1 MEKYVSLF
9 LAILMMGFA
18 QQVLAQDE
26 NATADENATSDEN
39 EREERWRVLRES
51 SPGHAS
57 ADDSERWSD
66 FLPLMK
72 DAAGDADLPLPFGIG
87 VTGYWQEQDMQ
98 SRSISFKSDLT
109 NMINALLAGTVAEQT
124 AAAGIQALL
133 GGNLIDTTADAT
145 NVESEVDNYNI
156 RLDAWL
162 MPFLNIYGVY
172 GEVDGENT
180 ASGLALDAAT
190 TTVLTTA
197 GLSVDPFK
205 FSYDGNVYGFGIILA
220 GQLGKYWGTVDY
232 NFTQADLDIST
243 SEIDTHTITPRIGTS
258 GTMGSLKG
266 SLWIGAM
273 HQRIDEVQA
282 GSISVSGLDIDYN
295 VLLEQENEWNFLI
308 GGAAELS
315 KQWNASIE
323 GGLGNRKQVMGNLT
337 FRF

>member
-1 MEKYVSLF
+1 MEQKISLF
-9 LAILMMGFA
+9 LAILTLGFA
-18 QQVLAQDE
+18 QQIFAQDE
-26 NATADENATSDEN
+26 NA
-39 EREERWRVLRES
+39 
-51 SPGHAS
+51 S
-57 ADDSERWSD
+57 ADDTERWSD
-66 FLPLMK
+66 FLPLNKEM
-72 DAAGDADLPLPFGIG
+72 AGDADLPLPFGIG
-87 VTGYWQEQDMQ
+87 ITGYWQEQDMKAK
-98 SRSISFKSDLT
+98 SIGFKSDLT
-109 NMINALLAGTVAEQT
+109 NMINTLLVGTVPQQT

-133 GGNLIDTTADAT
+133 GGNLIDTTANAT

-172 GEVDGENT
+172 GEVEGGNT
-180 ASGLALDAAT
+180 ASGLVLDAAT
-190 TTVLTTA
+190 TTVLTAA

-205 FSYDGNVYGFGIILA
+205 FSYEGDVYGFGIILA
-220 GQLGKYWGTVDY
+220 GQWGKYWGTLDY
-232 NFTQADLDIST
+232 NYMQADLDIST

-258 GTMGSLKG
+258 GSIGSAKG

-273 HQRIDEVQA
+273 HQSIDEVQA

-323 GGLGNRKQVMGNLT
+323 GGFGDRKQVMGNLT

>member
-1 MEKYVSLF
+1 MEQKISLF
-9 LAILMMGFA
+9 LAILTLGFA
-18 QQVLAQDE
+18 QQIFAQDE
-26 NATADENATSDEN
+26 NA
-39 EREERWRVLRES
+39 
-51 SPGHAS
+51 S
-57 ADDSERWSD
+57 ADDTERWSD
-66 FLPLMK
+66 FLPLNKEM
-72 DAAGDADLPLPFGIG
+72 AGDADLPLPFGIG
-87 VTGYWQEQDMQ
+87 ITGYWQEQDMKAK
-98 SRSISFKSDLT
+98 SIGFKSDLT
-109 NMINALLAGTVAEQT
+109 NMINTLLVGTVPQQT

-133 GGNLIDTTADAT
+133 GGNLIDTTANAT

-172 GEVDGENT
+172 GEVEGENT
-180 ASGLALDAAT
+180 ASGLVLDAAT
-190 TTVLTTA
+190 TTVLTAA

-205 FSYDGNVYGFGIILA
+205 FSYEGDVYGFGIILA
-220 GQLGKYWGTVDY
+220 GQWGKYWGTLDY
-232 NFTQADLDIST
+232 NYMQADLDIST

-258 GTMGSLKG
+258 GSIGSAKG

-273 HQRIDEVQA
+273 HQSIDEVQA

-323 GGLGNRKQVMGNLT
+323 GGFGDRKQVMGNLT

>member
-39 EREERWRVLRES
+39 EREERWRALRES

-87 VTGYWQEQDMQ
+87 VTGYWQEQD
-98 SRSISFKSDLT
+98 L
-109 NMINALLAGTVAEQT
+109 NAKNIGLALPDIRVLQGVIT
-124 AAAGIQALL
+124 AK
-133 GGNLIDTTADAT
+133 DAK
-145 NVESEVDNYNI
+145 VESEVDNWNI
-156 RLDAWL
+156 RLDAWVL
-162 MPFLNIYGVY
+162 PFLNIYGVA
-172 GEVDGENT
+172 GTVDGENSV
-180 ASGLALDAAT
+180 APGLDVQIADAGLA
-190 TTVLTTA
+190 VLLADLKA
-197 GLSVDPFK
+197 GIKANGFNVP
-205 FSYDGNVYGFGIILA
+205 YDGDVYGVGTILA
-220 GQLGKYWGTVDY
+220 GQWGKYWGTIDY

-243 SEIDTHTITPRIGTS
+243 SEIDTHTISPRIGRS
-258 GTMGSLKG
+258 GSLGNVKG

-273 HQRIDEVQA
+273 HQEVDENHNGKVIFGGQN
-282 GSISVSGLDIDYN
+282 IEYIVIN
-295 VLLEQENEWNFLI
+295 EQEDEWNFLL
-308 GGAAELS
+308 GGSAELS
-315 KQWNASIE
+315 RQWNASIE
-323 GGLGNRKQVMGNLT
+323 GGFGNRKQVMGNLT

>member
-1 MEKYVSLF
+1 MEKKISLF
-9 LAILMMGFA
+9 LAILTLGFA
-18 QQVLAQDE
+18 QQIFAQDE
-26 NATADENATSDEN
+26 NA
-39 EREERWRVLRES
+39 
-51 SPGHAS
+51 S
-57 ADDSERWSD
+57 ADDTERWSD
-66 FLPLMK
+66 FLPLNKEM
-72 DAAGDADLPLPFGIG
+72 AGDADLPLPFGIG
-87 VTGYWQEQDMQ
+87 ITGYWQEQDMKAK
-98 SRSISFKSDLT
+98 SIGFKSDLT
-109 NMINALLAGTVAEQT
+109 NMINTLLVGTVPQQT

-133 GGNLIDTTADAT
+133 GGNLIDTTANAT

-172 GEVDGENT
+172 GEVEGENT
-180 ASGLALDAAT
+180 ASGLVLDAAT
-190 TTVLTTA
+190 TTVLTAA

-205 FSYDGNVYGFGIILA
+205 FSYEGDVYGFGIILA
-220 GQLGKYWGTVDY
+220 GQWGKYWGTLDY
-232 NFTQADLDIST
+232 NYMQADLDIST

-258 GTMGSLKG
+258 GSIGSAKG

-273 HQRIDEVQA
+273 HQSIDEVQA

-323 GGLGNRKQVMGNLT
+323 GGFGDRKQVMGNLT